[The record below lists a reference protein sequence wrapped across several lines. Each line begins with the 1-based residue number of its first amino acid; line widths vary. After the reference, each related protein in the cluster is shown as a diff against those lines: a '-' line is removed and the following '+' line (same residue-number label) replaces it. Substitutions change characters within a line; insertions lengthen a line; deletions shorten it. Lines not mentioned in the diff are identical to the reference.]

1 MKVSFLIAG
10 LWSWSTI
17 AFAQVAITTF
27 GSTDASQCYED
38 ARNQFTNDESSCD
51 RALKNK
57 RQLSTKDYL
66 GTLVNRGI
74 IRNRNSNLNGAISD
88 FNSALALND
97 RLAEAYLN
105 RGNSYF
111 FASRFDDALADYNR
125 AIEFDVRDKAA
136 AWYNIGLVHI
146 ARESS
151 DDARAA
157 FEMAL
162 EENPN
167 FNLARIKLESL

>member
-1 MKVSFLIAG
+1 
-10 LWSWSTI
+10 
-17 AFAQVAITTF
+17 
-27 GSTDASQCYED
+27 
-38 ARNQFTNDESSCD
+38 
-51 RALKNK
+51 
-57 RQLSTKDYL
+57 
-66 GTLVNRGI
+66 
-74 IRNRNSNLNGAISD
+74 
-88 FNSALALND
+88 LND